1 MSNQDWTSKLQDQLA
16 GYQESV
22 SHDLWAGIE
31 QSLAQKNIESVST
44 NPQTI
49 VSENSE
55 SIDLHVGS
63 EVQKNA
69 RVLHDSSEAKKNAR
83 IVYFKRW
90 SAAAAAVA
98 LLGIGGS
105 YVYLHQEDVEKGNLQ
120 LASLSSPAVSADLQ
134 LAASQPAPSPVVS
147 ADLQSAASQ
156 PAPSHVVSADLQS
169 AASQP
174 APSHVVSADLQSA
187 ASHPAPSH
195 AVSVDLQSA
204 ASQPAPSL
212 VVSADLRLA
221 ASQPAPSLVVSADLQ
236 SAASQKKKGNVL
248 EKESEN
254 EISLLAEN
262 PEPAEPVSE
271 DKATDKSSDYKA
283 LTRSTD
289 HHAAAYASQSYHFEK
304 NEEVSGWS
312 MQLYAENLTPSLGGV
327 NSDASGGYNDF
338 SYGTM
343 AEPMPGVIPDPTAGG
358 IYGEEYL
365 LASYKA
371 IQRKQQVNAKHH
383 APVSVGLQVAFGIA
397 PRLSLSTGL
406 VYTRTSSDFY
416 PYAPSSNYNVHQV
429 LHYVGLPVGLNYEFW
444 QSGGFHA
451 YVMAGAEAD
460 YNVKND
466 TEEEGV
472 KKENAKRDRV
482 QFSGKAS
489 LGAQYDI
496 TPKVGLYI
504 EPGAKYY
511 FDNGS
516 HVENT
521 FKDKKLNFNL
531 QFGLRFNL

>member
-1 MSNQDWTSKLQDQLA
+1 MSNQDWTSKLQEQLA
-16 GYQESV
+16 DYQEAV

-31 QSLAQKNIESVST
+31 QSLAQKNIESVSA
-44 NPQTI
+44 NLQKI
-49 VSENSE
+49 VSESSE
-55 SIDLHVGS
+55 SADLHVGS
-63 EVQKNA
+63 EAKKNA
-69 RVLHDSSEAKKNAR
+69 RILHDSSEAKKNAR

-90 SAAAAAVA
+90 SVAAAAVA

-120 LASLSSPAVSADLQ
+120 LA
-134 LAASQPAPSPVVS
+134 ASQPAPSPVVS
-147 ADLQSAASQ
+147 SDLQSAASQSAPSPVVSSDLQSAASQ
-156 PAPSHVVSADLQS
+156 PASSHVVSADLQS
-169 AASQP
+169 T
-174 APSHVVSADLQSA
+174 
-187 ASHPAPSH
+187 
-195 AVSVDLQSA
+195 
-204 ASQPAPSL
+204 
-212 VVSADLRLA
+212 

-236 SAASQKKKGNVL
+236 SAASQSKMGNTLV
-248 EKESEN
+248 EESEN
-254 EISLLAEN
+254 EISLLAED

-429 LHYVGLPVGLNYEFW
+429 FHYVGIPVGLNYEFW

-472 KKENAKRDRV
+472 KKEDAKRDRV

>member
-31 QSLAQKNIESVST
+31 QSLAQNNIESVSA
-44 NPQTI
+44 NLQKI
-49 VSENSE
+49 VSESSE
-55 SIDLHVGS
+55 SAELHVG
-63 EVQKNA
+63 
-69 RVLHDSSEAKKNAR
+69 SEAKKNAR

-120 LASLSSPAVSADLQ
+120 LASHAVS
-134 LAASQPAPSPVVS
+134 PSHVVS
-147 ADLQSAASQ
+147 ADLQSAASVSVAINQ
-156 PAPSHVVSADLQS
+156 GSPSHVVSADLQS
-169 AASQP
+169 AASQKKMGN
-174 APSHVVSADLQSA
+174 A
-187 ASHPAPSH
+187 
-195 AVSVDLQSA
+195 
-204 ASQPAPSL
+204 L
-212 VVSADLRLA
+212 V
-221 ASQPAPSLVVSADLQ
+221 
-236 SAASQKKKGNVL
+236 
-248 EKESEN
+248 EESEN

-262 PEPAEPVSE
+262 SDPAESVSE
-271 DKATDKSSDYKA
+271 DKATDSPTDHKVLIRSSDHKV
-283 LTRSTD
+283 LNRSTD
-289 HHAAAYASQSYHFEK
+289 NHAAAYASQSYHFEK

-312 MQLYAENLTPSLGGV
+312 MQLYAENLTPSLGEV

-343 AEPMPGVIPDPTAGG
+343 AEPIPGVIPDPTAGG

-397 PRLSLSTGL
+397 PRLSLSTGM

-416 PYAPSSNYNVHQV
+416 PYAPSSSYNVHQV
-429 LHYVGLPVGLNYEFW
+429 LHYVGIPVGLNYEFW

-466 TEEEGV
+466 TDEDGV
-472 KKENAKRDRV
+472 KKEDAKRDRV

>member
-31 QSLAQKNIESVST
+31 QSLAQNNIESVSS

-49 VSENSE
+49 VSESSE
-55 SIDLHVGS
+55 STDLHVGT

-134 LAASQPAPSPVVS
+134 SAASLPAPSPAVS
-147 ADLQSAASQ
+147 ADLQS
-156 PAPSHVVSADLQS
+156 
-169 AASQP
+169 
-174 APSHVVSADLQSA
+174 
-187 ASHPAPSH
+187 
-195 AVSVDLQSA
+195 
-204 ASQPAPSL
+204 
-212 VVSADLRLA
+212 A

-236 SAASQKKKGNVL
+236 SAASQPAPSHAVSADLQSAASQKKTSDDVL
-248 EKESEN
+248 KEKSEN
-254 EISLLAEN
+254 EISLLAE
-262 PEPAEPVSE
+262 
-271 DKATDKSSDYKA
+271 KSDYKA

-343 AEPMPGVIPDPTAGG
+343 AEPLPGVIPDPTAGG

-371 IQRKQQVNAKHH
+371 IQRNQQGNAKHH

-416 PYAPSSNYNVHQV
+416 PYASSSSYNVHQV
-429 LHYVGLPVGLNYEFW
+429 LHYVGIPVGLNYEFW

>member
-31 QSLAQKNIESVST
+31 QSLAQKNIESVSS

-49 VSENSE
+49 ASE
-55 SIDLHVGS
+55 SSESTDLHVGS
-63 EVQKNA
+63 EAQKNA
-69 RVLHDSSEAKKNAR
+69 RILHDSSEAQKNAR

-120 LASLSSPAVSADLQ
+120 LA
-134 LAASQPAPSPVVS
+134 
-147 ADLQSAASQ
+147 ASQ
-156 PAPSHVVSADLQS
+156 PAPSHVVSA
-169 AASQP
+169 
-174 APSHVVSADLQSA
+174 
-187 ASHPAPSH
+187 PSH
-195 AVSVDLQSA
+195 A
-204 ASQPAPSL
+204 
-212 VVSADLRLA
+212 
-221 ASQPAPSLVVSADLQ
+221 VSADLQ
-236 SAASQKKKGNVL
+236 SAASQKKTSDDVL
-248 EKESEN
+248 KEESEN
-254 EISLLAEN
+254 EISLLAE
-262 PEPAEPVSE
+262 
-271 DKATDKSSDYKA
+271 KSDHKV

-371 IQRKQQVNAKHH
+371 IQRNQQGNAKHH

-416 PYAPSSNYNVHQV
+416 PYAPSSSYNVHQV
-429 LHYVGLPVGLNYEFW
+429 LHYVGIPVGLNYEFW

-472 KKENAKRDRV
+472 KKEDAKRDRV

>member
-1 MSNQDWTSKLQDQLA
+1 MSNQDWTSKLQEQLA
-16 GYQESV
+16 DYLEPV

-31 QSLAQKNIESVST
+31 QSLAH
-44 NPQTI
+44 
-49 VSENSE
+49 SET
-55 SIDLHVGS
+55 V
-63 EVQKNA
+63 
-69 RVLHDSSEAKKNAR
+69 KKPR

-120 LASLSSPAVSADLQ
+120 MASLSSSSSSQLGITAKDSVLKNDRQ
-134 LAASQPAPSPVVS
+134 LAEHYKPVSQSTPSHVVLS
-147 ADLQSAASQ
+147 
-156 PAPSHVVSADLQS
+156 SHVVSADLQS
-169 AASQP
+169 AASQ
-174 APSHVVSADLQSA
+174 S
-187 ASHPAPSH
+187 
-195 AVSVDLQSA
+195 
-204 ASQPAPSL
+204 
-212 VVSADLRLA
+212 
-221 ASQPAPSLVVSADLQ
+221 
-236 SAASQKKKGNVL
+236 KMGNTL
-248 EKESEN
+248 EEESEN

-262 PEPAEPVSE
+262 SDPAEPVSE
-271 DKATDKSSDYKA
+271 DKATDGSTGHKALTRFSDHKA
-283 LTRSTD
+283 LTRSSD
-289 HHAAAYASQSYHFEK
+289 HHEAAYASQSYHFEK
-304 NEEVSGWS
+304 DKEIAGWS

-343 AEPMPGVIPDPTAGG
+343 AEPMPGVIPDPAVGG

-397 PRLSLSTGL
+397 PRLSLSTGM

-416 PYAPSSNYNVHQV
+416 PYAPSSSYNVHQV
-429 LHYVGLPVGLNYEFW
+429 LHYVGIPVGLNYEFW

-472 KKENAKRDRV
+472 KKEDAKRDRV

>member
-31 QSLAQKNIESVST
+31 QSLAQNDIESVSS

-49 VSENSE
+49 ASESSE
-55 SIDLHVGS
+55 SIDLHVG
-63 EVQKNA
+63 
-69 RVLHDSSEAKKNAR
+69 SEAKKNAR

-120 LASLSSPAVSADLQ
+120 LAASQSAPSHVVSADLQ
-134 LAASQPAPSPVVS
+134 SAASQPAPSHAVS

-169 AASQP
+169 AVSQ
-174 APSHVVSADLQSA
+174 S
-187 ASHPAPSH
+187 
-195 AVSVDLQSA
+195 
-204 ASQPAPSL
+204 
-212 VVSADLRLA
+212 
-221 ASQPAPSLVVSADLQ
+221 APSLVVSADLQ
-236 SAASQKKKGNVL
+236 SAASQKKANDVL
-248 EKESEN
+248 KKESEN
-254 EISLLAEN
+254 EISLLAE
-262 PEPAEPVSE
+262 
-271 DKATDKSSDYKA
+271 KSDHKA

-371 IQRKQQVNAKHH
+371 IQRNQQGNAKHH

-429 LHYVGLPVGLNYEFW
+429 LHYVGIPVGLNYEFW

-531 QFGLRFNL
+531 QFGLRINL

>member
-1 MSNQDWTSKLQDQLA
+1 MSNQDWTSKLQEQLA

-31 QSLAQKNIESVST
+31 QSLAQNNIESVSS

-49 VSENSE
+49 ASE
-55 SIDLHVGS
+55 SSESTDLHVGT
-63 EVQKNA
+63 
-69 RVLHDSSEAKKNAR
+69 EAKKNAR

-120 LASLSSPAVSADLQ
+120 LAV
-134 LAASQPAPSPVVS
+134 SQPAPSHVVS

-156 PAPSHVVSADLQS
+156 SAPSHAVSADLQSAASQPVPSSVVSADLQSAASQSAPSHVVSADLQS

-187 ASHPAPSH
+187 AS
-195 AVSVDLQSA
+195 
-204 ASQPAPSL
+204 
-212 VVSADLRLA
+212 
-221 ASQPAPSLVVSADLQ
+221 
-236 SAASQKKKGNVL
+236 QKKASDVL
-248 EKESEN
+248 KKESEN
-254 EISLLAEN
+254 EISLLAE
-262 PEPAEPVSE
+262 
-271 DKATDKSSDYKA
+271 KSDHKA
-283 LTRSTD
+283 LIRSTD
-289 HHAAAYASQSYHFEK
+289 HHAEAYASQSYHFEK

-312 MQLYAENLTPSLGGV
+312 MQLYAENLTPSLGGG

-371 IQRKQQVNAKHH
+371 IQRSQQGNAKHH

-416 PYAPSSNYNVHQV
+416 PYAPSSSYNVHQV
-429 LHYVGLPVGLNYEFW
+429 LHYVGIPVGLNYEFW

>member
-1 MSNQDWTSKLQDQLA
+1 MSNQDWTSKLQEQLA
-16 GYQESV
+16 GYQEPV

-31 QSLAQKNIESVST
+31 QSLAQNNIESVSS

-49 VSENSE
+49 ASE
-55 SIDLHVGS
+55 SSESTDLHVGT
-63 EVQKNA
+63 
-69 RVLHDSSEAKKNAR
+69 EAKKNAR

-120 LASLSSPAVSADLQ
+120 LAV
-134 LAASQPAPSPVVS
+134 SQPAPSHVVS

-156 PAPSHVVSADLQS
+156 SAPSHAVSADLQSAASQSAPSHVVSADLQS

-187 ASHPAPSH
+187 ASQPVPSH
-195 AVSVDLQSA
+195 
-204 ASQPAPSL
+204 
-212 VVSADLRLA
+212 
-221 ASQPAPSLVVSADLQ
+221 VVSADLQ
-236 SAASQKKKGNVL
+236 SAASQKKASDVL
-248 EKESEN
+248 KKESEN
-254 EISLLAEN
+254 EISLLAE
-262 PEPAEPVSE
+262 
-271 DKATDKSSDYKA
+271 KSDHKA

-289 HHAAAYASQSYHFEK
+289 HHAEAYASQSYHFEK

-371 IQRKQQVNAKHH
+371 IQRSQQGNAKHH

-416 PYAPSSNYNVHQV
+416 PYAPSSSYNVHQV
-429 LHYVGLPVGLNYEFW
+429 LHYVGIPVGLNYEFW

-472 KKENAKRDRV
+472 KKDNAKRDRV

>member
-49 VSENSE
+49 VSESSE

-120 LASLSSPAVSADLQ
+120 LA
-134 LAASQPAPSPVVS
+134 ASQPAPSPVVS

-156 PAPSHVVSADLQS
+156 SAPSHTVSSDLQS
-169 AASQP
+169 AASQ
-174 APSHVVSADLQSA
+174 S
-187 ASHPAPSH
+187 
-195 AVSVDLQSA
+195 
-204 ASQPAPSL
+204 APSL
-212 VVSADLRLA
+212 VVSADLQSA

-236 SAASQKKKGNVL
+236 SAASQKKMGNVL

-312 MQLYAENLTPSLGGV
+312 MRLYAENLTPSLGGV

-343 AEPMPGVIPDPTAGG
+343 AELMPGVIPDPTAGG

-371 IQRKQQVNAKHH
+371 IQRNQQGNAKHH

-416 PYAPSSNYNVHQV
+416 PYASSSSYNVHQV
-429 LHYVGLPVGLNYEFW
+429 LHYVGIPVGLNYEFW

>member
-31 QSLAQKNIESVST
+31 QSLAQNNIESVSS

-49 VSENSE
+49 VSESSE
-55 SIDLHVGS
+55 STDLHVG
-63 EVQKNA
+63 
-69 RVLHDSSEAKKNAR
+69 SEAKKNAR

-120 LASLSSPAVSADLQ
+120 MASLSSPAVSADSHIVSADLQ
-134 LAASQPAPSPVVS
+134 SAASQPAPSHVVSADLQSAASQPAPSHIVSADLQSAASQSAPSHVVS

-174 APSHVVSADLQSA
+174 APS
-187 ASHPAPSH
+187 
-195 AVSVDLQSA
+195 
-204 ASQPAPSL
+204 
-212 VVSADLRLA
+212 
-221 ASQPAPSLVVSADLQ
+221 LVVSADLQ
-236 SAASQKKKGNVL
+236 SAASQSKMGNTLV
-248 EKESEN
+248 EESEN

-262 PEPAEPVSE
+262 PEPADPVSE

-289 HHAAAYASQSYHFEK
+289 HYAAAYASQSYHFEK

-371 IQRKQQVNAKHH
+371 IQRNQQVNAKHH

-416 PYAPSSNYNVHQV
+416 PYAPSSSYNVHQV
-429 LHYVGLPVGLNYEFW
+429 LHYVGIPVGLNYEFW

>member
-1 MSNQDWTSKLQDQLA
+1 MSNQDWTSKLQDQLV

-31 QSLAQKNIESVST
+31 QSLAQKNIESVSS

-49 VSENSE
+49 VSESSE
-55 SIDLHVGS
+55 AADLHVGS
-63 EVQKNA
+63 EVKKNA
-69 RVLHDSSEAKKNAR
+69 RVLHDSSKVQKNAR

-134 LAASQPAPSPVVS
+134 SAASQSAPSHAVS
-147 ADLQSAASQ
+147 ADLQSAASSVAVRQ
-156 PAPSHVVSADLQS
+156 SAPSHVVSSDLQS
-169 AASQP
+169 AASQ
-174 APSHVVSADLQSA
+174 SKMGNTLVEESA
-187 ASHPAPSH
+187 
-195 AVSVDLQSA
+195 
-204 ASQPAPSL
+204 
-212 VVSADLRLA
+212 
-221 ASQPAPSLVVSADLQ
+221 
-236 SAASQKKKGNVL
+236 
-248 EKESEN
+248 N

-262 PEPAEPVSE
+262 SDPAEPVSE
-271 DKATDKSSDYKA
+271 DKATVSSTDYKA
-283 LTRSTD
+283 LTRSAD

-343 AEPMPGVIPDPTAGG
+343 AEPLPGVIPDPTAGG

-371 IQRKQQVNAKHH
+371 IQRNQQGNAKHH

-416 PYAPSSNYNVHQV
+416 PYASSSNYNVHQV
-429 LHYVGLPVGLNYEFW
+429 LHYVGIPVGLNYEFW

>member
-31 QSLAQKNIESVST
+31 QSLAQNNIESVSS

-49 VSENSE
+49 ASE
-55 SIDLHVGS
+55 SSESADLHVGS

-120 LASLSSPAVSADLQ
+120 MASLSSPAVSADLQ
-134 LAASQPAPSPVVS
+134 
-147 ADLQSAASQ
+147 SAASQ
-156 PAPSHVVSADLQS
+156 PTPSHVVSADLQS
-169 AASQP
+169 
-174 APSHVVSADLQSA
+174 
-187 ASHPAPSH
+187 
-195 AVSVDLQSA
+195 
-204 ASQPAPSL
+204 
-212 VVSADLRLA
+212 A

-236 SAASQKKKGNVL
+236 SAASQSAPSPVVSSDLQSAASQSAPSHVVSADLQSAASQKKASDVL
-248 EKESEN
+248 KKESEN
-254 EISLLAEN
+254 EISLLAE
-262 PEPAEPVSE
+262 
-271 DKATDKSSDYKA
+271 KSDYKA

-289 HHAAAYASQSYHFEK
+289 YHAAAYASQSYHFEK

-371 IQRKQQVNAKHH
+371 IQRNQQGNAKHH

-397 PRLSLSTGL
+397 PRLSLSTGM

-416 PYAPSSNYNVHQV
+416 PYAPGSSYNVHQV
-429 LHYVGLPVGLNYEFW
+429 LHYVGIPVGLNYEFW

>member
-31 QSLAQKNIESVST
+31 QSLAQNNIESVST

-49 VSENSE
+49 VSESSE
-55 SIDLHVGS
+55 STDLHVGS
-63 EVQKNA
+63 EAKKDARVLHDSSEAKKNA
-69 RVLHDSSEAKKNAR
+69 RVLHVGSEAKKNAR

-134 LAASQPAPSPVVS
+134 
-147 ADLQSAASQ
+147 SAASQ

-169 AASQP
+169 AASQS
-174 APSHVVSADLQSA
+174 APSHTVSS
-187 ASHPAPSH
+187 
-195 AVSVDLQSA
+195 DLQSA
-204 ASQPAPSL
+204 ASQPASSH
-212 VVSADLRLA
+212 VA
-221 ASQPAPSLVVSADLQ
+221 SADLQ
-236 SAASQKKKGNVL
+236 SAASQKKTSDVL
-248 EKESEN
+248 KEESEN
-254 EISLLAEN
+254 EISLLAE
-262 PEPAEPVSE
+262 
-271 DKATDKSSDYKA
+271 KSDYKA

-371 IQRKQQVNAKHH
+371 IQRNQQVNAKHH

-416 PYAPSSNYNVHQV
+416 PYASSSSYNVHQV
-429 LHYVGLPVGLNYEFW
+429 LHYVGIPVGLNYEFW

>member
-1 MSNQDWTSKLQDQLA
+1 MSNQDWTSKLQEQLA
-16 GYQESV
+16 GYQEPV

-31 QSLAQKNIESVST
+31 QSLAQNNIESVSS

-49 VSENSE
+49 ASE
-55 SIDLHVGS
+55 SSESTDLHVGT
-63 EVQKNA
+63 
-69 RVLHDSSEAKKNAR
+69 EAKKKAR

-120 LASLSSPAVSADLQ
+120 LAVSQPAPSHVVSADLQSAASQSAPSHAVSADLQ
-134 LAASQPAPSPVVS
+134 SVASQSAPSHVVS

-187 ASHPAPSH
+187 AS
-195 AVSVDLQSA
+195 
-204 ASQPAPSL
+204 
-212 VVSADLRLA
+212 
-221 ASQPAPSLVVSADLQ
+221 
-236 SAASQKKKGNVL
+236 QKKASDVL
-248 EKESEN
+248 KKESEN
-254 EISLLAEN
+254 EISLLAE
-262 PEPAEPVSE
+262 
-271 DKATDKSSDYKA
+271 KSDHKA

-289 HHAAAYASQSYHFEK
+289 HHAEAYASQSYHFEK

-371 IQRKQQVNAKHH
+371 IQRSQQGNAKHH

-416 PYAPSSNYNVHQV
+416 PYAPSSSYNVHQV
-429 LHYVGLPVGLNYEFW
+429 LHYVGIPVGLNYEFW

>member
-31 QSLAQKNIESVST
+31 QSLAQKNIELGSS
-44 NPQTI
+44 NLQTI
-49 VSENSE
+49 ASE
-55 SIDLHVGS
+55 STESADLHVGS
-63 EVQKNA
+63 E
-69 RVLHDSSEAKKNAR
+69 AKKDAR

-105 YVYLHQEDVEKGNLQ
+105 YVYLHQEEVEKGN
-120 LASLSSPAVSADLQ
+120 LQ

-156 PAPSHVVSADLQS
+156 SAS
-169 AASQP
+169 
-174 APSHVVSADLQSA
+174 
-187 ASHPAPSH
+187 SH
-195 AVSVDLQSA
+195 A
-204 ASQPAPSL
+204 
-212 VVSADLRLA
+212 
-221 ASQPAPSLVVSADLQ
+221 VSADLQ
-236 SAASQKKKGNVL
+236 SAASQKKASDVL
-248 EKESEN
+248 KKESEN
-254 EISLLAEN
+254 EISLLAE
-262 PEPAEPVSE
+262 
-271 DKATDKSSDYKA
+271 KSDHKA

-371 IQRKQQVNAKHH
+371 IQRNQQGNAKHH

-429 LHYVGLPVGLNYEFW
+429 LHYVGIPVGLNYEFW

>member
-16 GYQESV
+16 DYQESV

-31 QSLAQKNIESVST
+31 QSLAQNNIESVSS

-49 VSENSE
+49 ASE
-55 SIDLHVGS
+55 SSESTDLHVGS
-63 EVQKNA
+63 EAKKNA
-69 RVLHDSSEAKKNAR
+69 RVLHDSSKAKKNAR

-134 LAASQPAPSPVVS
+134 SAASQFASSPVVS

-156 PAPSHVVSADLQS
+156 
-169 AASQP
+169 
-174 APSHVVSADLQSA
+174 
-187 ASHPAPSH
+187 
-195 AVSVDLQSA
+195 
-204 ASQPAPSL
+204 
-212 VVSADLRLA
+212 
-221 ASQPAPSLVVSADLQ
+221 
-236 SAASQKKKGNVL
+236 KKTSDDVL
-248 EKESEN
+248 KEESEN
-254 EISLLAEN
+254 EISLLAE
-262 PEPAEPVSE
+262 
-271 DKATDKSSDYKA
+271 KSDHKA

-289 HHAAAYASQSYHFEK
+289 HHAAAYASLSYHFEK

-371 IQRKQQVNAKHH
+371 IQRNQQGNAKHH

-429 LHYVGLPVGLNYEFW
+429 LHYVGIPVGLNYEFW

-472 KKENAKRDRV
+472 KKEDAKRDRV

>member
-49 VSENSE
+49 ASE
-55 SIDLHVGS
+55 SSESAELHVGS
-63 EVQKNA
+63 ET
-69 RVLHDSSEAKKNAR
+69 KKNAR

-120 LASLSSPAVSADLQ
+120 LA
-134 LAASQPAPSPVVS
+134 ASQPAPSHVVS

-156 PAPSHVVSADLQS
+156 SASSHVVSADLQS

-174 APSHVVSADLQSA
+174 APSHVVS
-187 ASHPAPSH
+187 
-195 AVSVDLQSA
+195 VDLQSA
-204 ASQPAPSL
+204 ASQPAPSH
-212 VVSADLRLA
+212 A
-221 ASQPAPSLVVSADLQ
+221 VSADLQ
-236 SAASQKKKGNVL
+236 SAASQPAPSSVVSADWQSAASQKKTSDDVL
-248 EKESEN
+248 KEKSEN
-254 EISLLAEN
+254 EISLLAE
-262 PEPAEPVSE
+262 
-271 DKATDKSSDYKA
+271 KSDHKS

-371 IQRKQQVNAKHH
+371 IQRNQQGNAKHH

-429 LHYVGLPVGLNYEFW
+429 LHYVGIPVGLNYVFW

-472 KKENAKRDRV
+472 KKEDAKRDRV

>member
-49 VSENSE
+49 ASE
-55 SIDLHVGS
+55 SSESADLHVGS
-63 EVQKNA
+63 E
-69 RVLHDSSEAKKNAR
+69 AKKDAR

-120 LASLSSPAVSADLQ
+120 LASHAVSPSHAVSA
-134 LAASQPAPSPVVS
+134 
-147 ADLQSAASQ
+147 
-156 PAPSHVVSADLQS
+156 SHVVSADLQS
-169 AASQP
+169 AASQ
-174 APSHVVSADLQSA
+174 SKMGNT
-187 ASHPAPSH
+187 
-195 AVSVDLQSA
+195 
-204 ASQPAPSL
+204 L
-212 VVSADLRLA
+212 V
-221 ASQPAPSLVVSADLQ
+221 
-236 SAASQKKKGNVL
+236 
-248 EKESEN
+248 EESEN

-262 PEPAEPVSE
+262 SDPAEPVSE
-271 DKATDKSSDYKA
+271 DKATDSSTDHKV
-283 LTRSTD
+283 LTRSSD

-327 NSDASGGYNDF
+327 NSDASG
-338 SYGTM
+338 SYRDYSHGTM

-371 IQRKQQVNAKHH
+371 IQRSQQGNAKHH

-416 PYAPSSNYNVHQV
+416 PYAPSSSYNVHQV
-429 LHYVGLPVGLNYEFW
+429 LHYVGIPVGLNYEFW

>member
-16 GYQESV
+16 DYQESV

-31 QSLAQKNIESVST
+31 QSLAQNNIESGSS
-44 NPQTI
+44 NPQKI
-49 VSENSE
+49 ASE
-55 SIDLHVGS
+55 SSESAELHVGS
-63 EVQKNA
+63 ET
-69 RVLHDSSEAKKNAR
+69 KKNAR

-105 YVYLHQEDVEKGNLQ
+105 YVYLHQEDVERGNLQ
-120 LASLSSPAVSADLQ
+120 MASLSSPAVSADLQ
-134 LAASQPAPSPVVS
+134 
-147 ADLQSAASQ
+147 SAASQ
-156 PAPSHVVSADLQS
+156 SAPSHV
-169 AASQP
+169 
-174 APSHVVSADLQSA
+174 
-187 ASHPAPSH
+187 
-195 AVSVDLQSA
+195 VSVDLQSA
-204 ASQPAPSL
+204 ASQPAPSHI
-212 VVSADLRLA
+212 
-221 ASQPAPSLVVSADLQ
+221 VSADLQ
-236 SAASQKKKGNVL
+236 SAASQKKMGNVL
-248 EKESEN
+248 VEESEN

-262 PEPAEPVSE
+262 SDPAEPVSE
-271 DKATDKSSDYKA
+271 DKATDSSTDHKT

-289 HHAAAYASQSYHFEK
+289 HKVLTRSTDNHAAAYASQSYHFEK

-327 NSDASGGYNDF
+327 NSDASG
-338 SYGTM
+338 SYRDYSHGTM

-371 IQRKQQVNAKHH
+371 IQRNQQGNAKHH

-416 PYAPSSNYNVHQV
+416 PYAPSSSYNVHQV
-429 LHYVGLPVGLNYEFW
+429 LHYVGIPVGLNYEFW

>member
-16 GYQESV
+16 DYQESV

-31 QSLAQKNIESVST
+31 QSLAQNNIESVSS

-49 VSENSE
+49 ASE
-55 SIDLHVGS
+55 SSESTDLHVGS
-63 EVQKNA
+63 EAKKDA
-69 RVLHDSSEAKKNAR
+69 RVLHDSSKVQKNAR

-134 LAASQPAPSPVVS
+134 SAASQSAPSHAVS
-147 ADLQSAASQ
+147 ADLQSAASSVAVRQ
-156 PAPSHVVSADLQS
+156 SAPSHVVSSDLQS
-169 AASQP
+169 AASQ
-174 APSHVVSADLQSA
+174 SKMGNT
-187 ASHPAPSH
+187 
-195 AVSVDLQSA
+195 
-204 ASQPAPSL
+204 L
-212 VVSADLRLA
+212 V
-221 ASQPAPSLVVSADLQ
+221 
-236 SAASQKKKGNVL
+236 
-248 EKESEN
+248 EESEN

-262 PEPAEPVSE
+262 SDPAEPVSE
-271 DKATDKSSDYKA
+271 DKATVSSTDYKA
-283 LTRSTD
+283 LTRSAD

-327 NSDASGGYNDF
+327 NSDASGDYNDF

-371 IQRKQQVNAKHH
+371 IQRNQQGNAKHH

-416 PYAPSSNYNVHQV
+416 PYASSSSYNVHQV
-429 LHYVGLPVGLNYEFW
+429 LHYVGIPVGLNYEFW

>member
-16 GYQESV
+16 DYQESV

-31 QSLAQKNIESVST
+31 QSLAQKNIESVSS

-49 VSENSE
+49 VSESSE
-55 SIDLHVGS
+55 STDLHVG
-63 EVQKNA
+63 
-69 RVLHDSSEAKKNAR
+69 SEAKKNAR

-105 YVYLHQEDVEKGNLQ
+105 YVYLHQEEVEKGNLQ
-120 LASLSSPAVSADLQ
+120 LAASQSAPSHVVSADLQ
-134 LAASQPAPSPVVS
+134 SAASQSAPSHAVS

-187 ASHPAPSH
+187 AS
-195 AVSVDLQSA
+195 
-204 ASQPAPSL
+204 QPAS
-212 VVSADLRLA
+212 SH
-221 ASQPAPSLVVSADLQ
+221 VVSADLQ
-236 SAASQKKKGNVL
+236 STASQKKTSDDVL
-248 EKESEN
+248 KEESEN

-262 PEPAEPVSE
+262 
-271 DKATDKSSDYKA
+271 SDHKV

-289 HHAAAYASQSYHFEK
+289 NHAAAYASQSYHFEK

-371 IQRKQQVNAKHH
+371 IQRNQQGNAKHH

-429 LHYVGLPVGLNYEFW
+429 LHYVGIPVGLNYEFW

-472 KKENAKRDRV
+472 KKEDAKRDRV

>member
-16 GYQESV
+16 DYQEPV

-31 QSLAQKNIESVST
+31 QSLAQKNIESVSS
-44 NPQTI
+44 NPQKI
-49 VSENSE
+49 VSESTE
-55 SIDLHVGS
+55 SADLHVG
-63 EVQKNA
+63 
-69 RVLHDSSEAKKNAR
+69 SEAKKNAR

-120 LASLSSPAVSADLQ
+120 LASHAVS
-134 LAASQPAPSPVVS
+134 PSHAVS
-147 ADLQSAASQ
+147 ADLQSAASSV
-156 PAPSHVVSADLQS
+156 AVNYGSPSHVVSADLQS
-169 AASQP
+169 AASQ
-174 APSHVVSADLQSA
+174 SKMGNT
-187 ASHPAPSH
+187 
-195 AVSVDLQSA
+195 
-204 ASQPAPSL
+204 L
-212 VVSADLRLA
+212 V
-221 ASQPAPSLVVSADLQ
+221 
-236 SAASQKKKGNVL
+236 
-248 EKESEN
+248 EESEN

-262 PEPAEPVSE
+262 SDPAEPVSG
-271 DKATDKSSDYKA
+271 DKATDSSSDHKA

-289 HHAAAYASQSYHFEK
+289 NHAAAYASQSYHFEK
-304 NEEVSGWS
+304 NKEVSGWS

-343 AEPMPGVIPDPTAGG
+343 AEPMPGVIPDPAVGG

-416 PYAPSSNYNVHQV
+416 PYAPGSSYNVHQV
-429 LHYVGLPVGLNYEFW
+429 LHYVGIPVGLNYEFW

-466 TEEEGV
+466 TDEEGV
-472 KKENAKRDRV
+472 KKEDAKRDRV

>member
-1 MSNQDWTSKLQDQLA
+1 MSNQDWTSKLQEQLA

-31 QSLAQKNIESVST
+31 QSLAQNNIESVSS

-49 VSENSE
+49 ASE
-55 SIDLHVGS
+55 SSESADLHVGS
-63 EVQKNA
+63 EV
-69 RVLHDSSEAKKNAR
+69 KKNAR

-120 LASLSSPAVSADLQ
+120 LASHAVSPSHAVSA
-134 LAASQPAPSPVVS
+134 
-147 ADLQSAASQ
+147 
-156 PAPSHVVSADLQS
+156 SHVVSADLQS
-169 AASQP
+169 AASSVAVRQS
-174 APSHVVSADLQSA
+174 APSHVVSS
-187 ASHPAPSH
+187 
-195 AVSVDLQSA
+195 DLQSA
-204 ASQPAPSL
+204 ASQS
-212 VVSADLRLA
+212 
-221 ASQPAPSLVVSADLQ
+221 
-236 SAASQKKKGNVL
+236 KMGNVL

-262 PEPAEPVSE
+262 SDPAEPVSE
-271 DKATDKSSDYKA
+271 DKATVSSTDHKA

-371 IQRKQQVNAKHH
+371 IQRNQQGNAKHH

-416 PYAPSSNYNVHQV
+416 PYASSSSYNVHQV
-429 LHYVGLPVGLNYEFW
+429 LHYVGIPVGLNYEFW

-472 KKENAKRDRV
+472 KKENVKRDRV

>member
-31 QSLAQKNIESVST
+31 QSLAQNHIESVSS

-49 VSENSE
+49 ASE
-55 SIDLHVGS
+55 SSESADSNVGS
-63 EVQKNA
+63 EAKKDA
-69 RVLHDSSEAKKNAR
+69 RVLHDSSEAKKDAR

-134 LAASQPAPSPVVS
+134 SAASSVAASQS
-147 ADLQSAASQ
+147 
-156 PAPSHVVSADLQS
+156 
-169 AASQP
+169 
-174 APSHVVSADLQSA
+174 
-187 ASHPAPSH
+187 
-195 AVSVDLQSA
+195 
-204 ASQPAPSL
+204 
-212 VVSADLRLA
+212 
-221 ASQPAPSLVVSADLQ
+221 APSLVVSADLQ
-236 SAASQKKKGNVL
+236 SAASQKKMGNVL

-312 MQLYAENLTPSLGGV
+312 IQLYAENLTPSLGGV

-371 IQRKQQVNAKHH
+371 IQRSQQGNAKHH

-416 PYAPSSNYNVHQV
+416 PYAPGSSYNVHQV
-429 LHYVGLPVGLNYEFW
+429 LHYVGIPVGLNYEFW

-511 FDNGS
+511 FNNGS

>member
-1 MSNQDWTSKLQDQLA
+1 
-16 GYQESV
+16 
-22 SHDLWAGIE
+22 
-31 QSLAQKNIESVST
+31 
-44 NPQTI
+44 
-49 VSENSE
+49 
-55 SIDLHVGS
+55 
-63 EVQKNA
+63 
-69 RVLHDSSEAKKNAR
+69 
-83 IVYFKRW
+83 
-90 SAAAAAVA
+90 
-98 LLGIGGS
+98 
-105 YVYLHQEDVEKGNLQ
+105 
-120 LASLSSPAVSADLQ
+120 
-134 LAASQPAPSPVVS
+134 
-147 ADLQSAASQ
+147 
-156 PAPSHVVSADLQS
+156 
-169 AASQP
+169 
-174 APSHVVSADLQSA
+174 
-187 ASHPAPSH
+187 
-195 AVSVDLQSA
+195 
-204 ASQPAPSL
+204 
-212 VVSADLRLA
+212 
-221 ASQPAPSLVVSADLQ
+221 
-236 SAASQKKKGNVL
+236 
-248 EKESEN
+248 
-254 EISLLAEN
+254 
-262 PEPAEPVSE
+262 
-271 DKATDKSSDYKA
+271 
-283 LTRSTD
+283 
-289 HHAAAYASQSYHFEK
+289 
-304 NEEVSGWS
+304 

-371 IQRKQQVNAKHH
+371 IQRNQQGNAKHH
-383 APVSVGLQVAFGIA
+383 APVSVGLQVAFGIV

-406 VYTRTSSDFY
+406 VYTRTSSDFN

-429 LHYVGLPVGLNYEFW
+429 LHYVGIPVGLNYEFW

-472 KKENAKRDRV
+472 KKEDAKRDRV

>member
-31 QSLAQKNIESVST
+31 QSLAQNNIESGSS
-44 NPQTI
+44 NPQKI
-49 VSENSE
+49 ASE
-55 SIDLHVGS
+55 SSESAELHVGS
-63 EVQKNA
+63 ET
-69 RVLHDSSEAKKNAR
+69 KKNAR

-105 YVYLHQEDVEKGNLQ
+105 YVFLHQEDVEKGNLQ
-120 LASLSSPAVSADLQ
+120 LASLSSPAVS
-134 LAASQPAPSPVVS
+134 S
-147 ADLQSAASQ
+147 DLQSAASQ
-156 PAPSHVVSADLQS
+156 PAPSHIVSADLQS
-169 AASQP
+169 AAFQP
-174 APSHVVSADLQSA
+174 APSHIVSSDLQSA
-187 ASHPAPSH
+187 ASKRKMGNA
-195 AVSVDLQSA
+195 
-204 ASQPAPSL
+204 L
-212 VVSADLRLA
+212 V
-221 ASQPAPSLVVSADLQ
+221 
-236 SAASQKKKGNVL
+236 
-248 EKESEN
+248 EESEN

-262 PEPAEPVSE
+262 SDPAEPVSE
-271 DKATDKSSDYKA
+271 DKATDSSSDHKTLTRSSDHKA

-289 HHAAAYASQSYHFEK
+289 NHAAAYASQSYHFEK

-327 NSDASGGYNDF
+327 NSDASG
-338 SYGTM
+338 SYRDYSHGTM
-343 AEPMPGVIPDPTAGG
+343 AEPMSGVIPDPTAGG

-371 IQRKQQVNAKHH
+371 IQRSQQGNAKHH

-416 PYAPSSNYNVHQV
+416 PYAPGSSYNVHQV
-429 LHYVGLPVGLNYEFW
+429 LHYVGIPVGLNYEFW